1 MTQIPRHTL
10 LSAARD
16 LAEGR
21 TTSRD
26 LVEDAL
32 ARIADPDGEG
42 ARTFMAVHAHAARL
56 RADHMDALRK
66 DGRAPS
72 AFAGLPMSV
81 KDLFDEAG
89 VVTRAGSRVLEDSA
103 PAIGD
108 APAIARL
115 NSAGMISVGRTT
127 MTEFAFS
134 GVGINP
140 HYGTPANP
148 WRRTESRVPGGSS
161 SGAAIS
167 VTDGMALVGIGSDT
181 GGSCRIPAAL
191 TGLVGFKPTASR
203 VPRAGTVPLS
213 STLDSVG
220 SIARSVACCW
230 AADSLMAGGGA
241 SLRNAPAGM
250 GGVQLRLGVLTNYV
264 LNDMDETVGRTWEA
278 CLSRLAVRGASLI
291 DVSCPALNDIP
302 VANSKGGFPAP
313 ESLAWHA
320 PLLQT
325 RRADYDPFV
334 LRRILRGQEQSA
346 IDYIALHESRQRI
359 MRRAADCLDCYDA
372 VIMPTVPIVAPRQDE
387 LTDDGHYAA
396 INMLLLRNP
405 TVVNFLDRCAVSI
418 PCHTPGEAPVGLTLM
433 GRHGDDQALL
443 HIAAG
448 IEHELVI

>member
-1 MTQIPRHTL
+1 MTQMPPQTIH
-10 LSAARD
+10 SAAQA

-21 TTSRD
+21 TTSRA

-42 ARTFMAVHAHAARL
+42 ARTFMGVHARTARA

-66 DGRAPS
+66 NGHAPS

-89 VVTRAGSRVLEDSA
+89 AVTRAGSRVLDGAA
-103 PAIGD
+103 PAVSD
-108 APAIARL
+108 APALARL
-115 NSAGMISVGRTT
+115 NAAGMISIGRTT

-148 WRRTESRVPGGSS
+148 WRRSERRVPGGSS

-167 VTDGMALVGIGSDT
+167 VTDGMAFVGIGTDT

-203 VPRAGTVPLS
+203 IPRTGMVPLS

-230 AADSLMAGGGA
+230 TVDSLMAGGGA
-241 SLRNAPAGM
+241 RLQDAPSGM
-250 GGVQLRLGVLTNYV
+250 LGASPRLGVLSTYV
-264 LNDMDETVGRTWEA
+264 LDGMDETVGRTWEA
-278 CLSRLAVRGASLI
+278 CLSRLAAGGVSLA
-291 DVSCPALNDIP
+291 DVACPALNDLAE
-302 VANSKGGFPAP
+302 ANSKGGFPAP
-313 ESLAWHA
+313 EALAWHS
-320 PLLQT
+320 PLLRT
-325 RRADYDPFV
+325 RHAEYDPFV

-346 IDYIALHESRQRI
+346 VDYITLMETRARI
-359 MRRAADCLDCYDA
+359 MRRAGDCLDQYDA
-372 VIMPTVPIVAPRQDE
+372 VIMPTVPIVAPRQDA
-387 LTDDGHYAA
+387 LTDDGVYAA
-396 INMLLLRNP
+396 TNLKLLRNS
-405 TVVNFLDRCAVSI
+405 TVVNFLDRCAITI
-418 PCHTPGEAPVGLTLM
+418 PCHSPGEAPVGLMLM
-433 GRHGDDQALL
+433 GRHHEDAALL
-443 HIAAG
+443 QIAAQV
-448 IEHELVI
+448 ERALAS